1 MKQRVLIVDDN
12 IDVLIIFREMIEAHG
27 FAVQIAKSGPE
38 ALEHLRNEQPSVVL
52 LDIMMPE
59 MSGLEVLERI
69 RTNHAT
75 ADLPVIMVTAKVQ
88 DEDLVTGY
96 QHGAD
101 YYITKPCTS
110 AQLLYGINLMLG
122 NHGSPMGEA
131 GRETR
136 GGLTPRMD
144 E

>member
-1 MKQRVLIVDDN
+1 MKRSVLVVDDN
-12 IDVLIIFREMIEAHG
+12 IDVLMIFREILDAHG
-27 FAVQIAKSGPE
+27 FAVETAQSGRE
-38 ALEHLRNEQPSVVL
+38 ALERLERGQPSVVL

-69 RTNHAT
+69 RTNQAT
-75 ADLPVIMVTAKVQ
+75 VDLPVIMVTAKVQ

-96 QHGAD
+96 RHGAD
-101 YYITKPCTS
+101 YYITKPCTP

-122 NHGSPMGEA
+122 NRDSQVGEA
-131 GRETR
+131 GRETGR
-136 GGLTPRMD
+136 KSAPRID

>member
-1 MKQRVLIVDDN
+1 MKQWVLVVDDN
-12 IDVLIIFREMIEAHG
+12 IDVLMIFREILDAHG
-27 FAVQIAKSGPE
+27 FAVETAQSGRE
-38 ALEHLRNEQPSVVL
+38 ALERLEGQPSVVL

-69 RTNHAT
+69 RTNPAT
-75 ADLPVIMVTAKVQ
+75 VDLPVIMVTARVQ

-101 YYITKPCTS
+101 YYITKPCTP

-122 NHGSPMGEA
+122 NGDSQTGKA
-131 GRETR
+131 GGETR
-136 GGLTPRMD
+136 RQFAPRID